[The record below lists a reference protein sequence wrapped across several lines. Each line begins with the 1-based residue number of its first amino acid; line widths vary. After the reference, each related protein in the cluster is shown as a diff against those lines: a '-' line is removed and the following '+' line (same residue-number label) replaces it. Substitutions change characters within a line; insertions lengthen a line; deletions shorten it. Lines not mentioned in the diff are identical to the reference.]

1 MKIRIFDYA
10 KTFVLCSQPLRGIAA
25 LSSFLSAVQQASI
38 VTGKMLTKFLLSK
51 TRCWDM
57 GRQTDGEG
65 Q

>member
-51 TRCWDM
+51 TRC
-57 GRQTDGEG
+57 
-65 Q
+65 